1 MGCSL
6 AGEAPVL
13 AACPADRRRRLSS
26 AAAVEFDSVSVG
38 NGTGGKT
45 ERKWNIII

>member
-13 AACPADRRRRLSS
+13 AACPADRLRLSS